1 MNKRLLIL
9 LLFLLTIPTLV
20 LAEGASNYYMGVRL
34 GASFTSFNDG
44 KWNSDVGGDVTYNY
58 DANKDN
64 TVFAGGILL
73 GYGFADL
80 PFRAE
85 LEYIYRTNFE
95 HDTCP
100 TTDGAWNV
108 KTNLSSQT
116 VMLNLLYDFKNTT
129 AFTPFVLLG
138 AGLAIHK
145 TDNTVEP
152 TGLAPDYSG
161 RNVTEAEFAWT
172 VGLGVAYSLTESCD
186 IDLVYRYI
194 DMGEAR
200 YENYSPGYDE
210 ANAVA
215 DMDAQE
221 FFFGVRY
228 KF

>member
-1 MNKRLLIL
+1 
-9 LLFLLTIPTLV
+9 
-20 LAEGASNYYMGVRL
+20 
-34 GASFTSFNDG
+34 
-44 KWNSDVGGDVTYNY
+44 
-58 DANKDN
+58 
-64 TVFAGGILL
+64 
-73 GYGFADL
+73 
-80 PFRAE
+80 
-85 LEYIYRTNFE
+85 
-95 HDTCP
+95 
-100 TTDGAWNV
+100 
-108 KTNLSSQT
+108 
-116 VMLNLLYDFKNTT
+116 MLNLLYDFKNTT